1 MSMSLQPRI
10 NPQAGRRHGAAQAGI
25 ALVGVLWMVAA
36 LSLIVAGMVKV
47 TRQDARTV
55 SASKQGVLAEAYG
68 QAAIVQTVQRMQ
80 IDRTQYTRYTQLS
93 VNYQGLPIQVTV
105 VPLNGLINL
114 NGASAGLLSKL
125 FRVAGGLP
133 PATADALAQQVVTL
147 RDRPDAKGAAMGFDA
162 VEDLLQVP
170 GVDYDLYANIARLL
184 VVGRRS
190 VVRVN
195 ALAAT
200 PEVLMV
206 LAGGDAA
213 LAQQVVQARQVPGS
227 SPDTTRLDAAFLD
240 NSSGSR
246 YRLIASLSLDNGRR
260 WAVSRDIDLNR
271 NAQDGQPWRI
281 FGADRRMT
289 SAP

>member
-1 MSMSLQPRI
+1 MKSQRFFKPRSWRSVQP
-10 NPQAGRRHGAAQAGI
+10 AQAGI

-80 IDRTQYTRYTQLS
+80 IDPTQYVRYTQLA
-93 VNYQGLPIQVTV
+93 VNYQGAPVQVTV
-105 VPLNGLINL
+105 VPFNGLINL
-114 NGASAGLLSKL
+114 NGAPVGLLSKV

-133 PATADALAQQVVTL
+133 LNVADALAQQVVTL
-147 RDRPDAKGAAMGFDA
+147 RDLPDAKGVAVGFDA

-184 VVGRRS
+184 VVNRRTA
-190 VVRVN
+190 VRVN

-200 PEVLMV
+200 PEVLVV
-206 LAGGDAA
+206 LAGGDASVA
-213 LAQQVVQARQVPGS
+213 NQIVQARQVAGS
-227 SPDTTRLDAAFLD
+227 SPDTTRLDATLVD

-246 YRLIASLSLDNGRR
+246 YRLIASLSLDSGRR
-260 WAVSRDIDLNR
+260 WYVSRDIDLSR
-271 NAQDGQPWRI
+271 NAPDGQPWRT
-281 FGADRRMT
+281 FGADRRVAT
-289 SAP
+289 AP

>member
-1 MSMSLQPRI
+1 MK
-10 NPQAGRRHGAAQAGI
+10 PQRAFKQQIWRQVGLRQSGI

-80 IDRTQYTRYTQLS
+80 IDPNQYVRYTQS
-93 VNYQGLPIQVTV
+93 TINYQGLPIQVTV

-114 NGASAGLLSKL
+114 NGAPAGLLSKL
-125 FRVAGGLP
+125 FQVAGGLP
-133 PATADALAQQVVTL
+133 APTADTLAQQVVTL
-147 RDRPDAKGAAMGFDA
+147 RDRPDSKGTAVGFDA

-206 LAGGDAA
+206 LAGGDASVA
-213 LAQQVVQARQVPGS
+213 NQIVQARQVAGS
-227 SPDTTRLDAAFLD
+227 APDTTRLDASFVD

-246 YRLIASLSLDNGRR
+246 YRLIASLSLDAGRR
-260 WAVSRDIDLNR
+260 WYVSRDIDLNR
-271 NAQDGQPWRI
+271 NAPDGQPWRI
-281 FGADRRMT
+281 FGTDRRVA

>member
-1 MSMSLQPRI
+1 
-10 NPQAGRRHGAAQAGI
+10 
-25 ALVGVLWMVAA
+25 VGVLWMVAA

-55 SASKQGVLAEAYG
+55 SAGKQGVLAEAYG

-80 IDRTQYTRYTQLS
+80 IDPTQYVRYTQLT
-93 VNYQGLPIQVTV
+93 VNYQGAPIQVAV

-133 PATADALAQQVVTL
+133 ATTADTLAQQVVAL
-147 RDRPDAKGAAMGFDA
+147 RDRPDTKGTAVGFDA

-184 VVGRRS
+184 VVGRRTVS
-190 VVRVN
+190 RVN

-200 PEVLMV
+200 PEVLVV

-213 LAQQVVQARQVPGS
+213 VANQIVQARQVAGS
-227 SPDTTRLDAAFLD
+227 APDTTRLDASFVD

-246 YRLIASLSLDNGRR
+246 YRLIASLSLDSGRR
-260 WAVSRDIDLNR
+260 WYVSRDIDLNR
-271 NAQDGQPWRI
+271 NAPDGQPWRT
-281 FGADRRMT
+281 FGADRRVA

>member
-1 MSMSLQPRI
+1 MKPRSTFK
-10 NPQAGRRHGAAQAGI
+10 PQVWRHVGPRQAGI

-80 IDRTQYTRYTQLS
+80 IDPTQYARYTRFTL
-93 VNYQGLPIQVTV
+93 NYQGAPIQVTV

-114 NGASAGLLSKL
+114 NGAPAGLLSKL

-133 PATADALAQQVVTL
+133 APTADALAQQVVTL
-147 RDRPDAKGAAMGFDA
+147 RDRPDSKGTAVGFDA

-190 VVRVN
+190 VTRVN

-213 LAQQVVQARQVPGS
+213 VAQQLVQARQVAGS
-227 SPDTTRLDAAFLD
+227 SPDTTRLDAAFVD

-246 YRLIASLSLDNGRR
+246 YRLMASLSLDSGR
-260 WAVSRDIDLNR
+260 WWSVSRDIDLNR
-271 NAQDGQPWRI
+271 NAPDGQPWRI
-281 FGADRRMT
+281 FGADRRMI

>member
-1 MSMSLQPRI
+1 MKPRRL
-10 NPQAGRRHGAAQAGI
+10 PTLSVWRRARPRQTGI

-80 IDRTQYTRYTQLS
+80 IDPTQYVRYIQVA
-93 VNYQGLPIQVTV
+93 VNYQGAPIQVTV
-105 VPLNGLINL
+105 VPFNGLINL
-114 NGASAGLLSKL
+114 NGAPLGLLSKV

-147 RDRPDAKGAAMGFDA
+147 RDRPDSKGGAVGFDA

-184 VVGRRS
+184 VVNRRAA
-190 VVRVN
+190 VRVN

-206 LAGGDAA
+206 LAGGDASVA
-213 LAQQVVQARQVPGS
+213 NQIVQTRQVAGS
-227 SPDTTRLDAAFLD
+227 TSDTTRLDATLVD

-246 YRLIASLSLDNGRR
+246 YRLIASLSLDSGRR
-260 WAVSRDIDLNR
+260 WYVSRDIDLNR
-271 NAQDGQPWRI
+271 NAPGGQPWRI
-281 FGADRRMT
+281 FGADRRVA

>member
-1 MSMSLQPRI
+1 MKMQRVSKPPVWLRIRPR
-10 NPQAGRRHGAAQAGI
+10 QAGI

-36 LSLIVAGMVKV
+36 LSLIVAGVVKV

-55 SASKQGVLAEAYG
+55 SAGKQGVLAEAYG

-80 IDRTQYTRYTQLS
+80 IDPTQYVRYTQLT
-93 VNYQGLPIQVTV
+93 VNYQGAPIQVAV

-133 PATADALAQQVVTL
+133 ATTADTLAQQVVAL
-147 RDRPDAKGAAMGFDA
+147 RDRPDTKGTAVGFDA

-184 VVGRRS
+184 VVGRRTVS
-190 VVRVN
+190 RVN

-200 PEVLMV
+200 PEVLVV

-213 LAQQVVQARQVPGS
+213 VANQIVQARQVAGS
-227 SPDTTRLDAAFLD
+227 APDTTRLDASFVD

-246 YRLIASLSLDNGRR
+246 YRLIASLSLDSGRR
-260 WAVSRDIDLNR
+260 WYVSRDIDLNR
-271 NAQDGQPWRI
+271 NAPDGQPWRT
-281 FGADRRMT
+281 FGADRRVA

>member
-1 MSMSLQPRI
+1 MKPQCLSAPPVWRRVRPR
-10 NPQAGRRHGAAQAGI
+10 QAGI

-55 SASKQGVLAEAYG
+55 SASKQGVFAEAYG

-80 IDRTQYTRYTQLS
+80 TDPSQYVRYTQFTTQ
-93 VNYQGLPIQVTV
+93 YQGAQIQVAV

-114 NGASAGLLSKL
+114 NGAPAGLLSKL

-133 PATADALAQQVVTL
+133 APTADALAQQVVTL
-147 RDRPDAKGAAMGFDA
+147 RDRPDAKGIAVGFDA

-184 VVGRRS
+184 VVGRRT
-190 VVRVN
+190 VARVN

-200 PEVLMV
+200 PEVLVV

-213 LAQQVVQARQVPGS
+213 VANQIVQARQVAGS
-227 SPDTTRLDAAFLD
+227 APDTTRLDASFVD

-246 YRLIASLSLDNGRR
+246 YRLIASLSLDAGRR
-260 WAVSRDIDLNR
+260 WYVSRDIDLNR
-271 NAQDGQPWRI
+271 NAPDGQPWRI
-281 FGADRRMT
+281 FGADRRVA